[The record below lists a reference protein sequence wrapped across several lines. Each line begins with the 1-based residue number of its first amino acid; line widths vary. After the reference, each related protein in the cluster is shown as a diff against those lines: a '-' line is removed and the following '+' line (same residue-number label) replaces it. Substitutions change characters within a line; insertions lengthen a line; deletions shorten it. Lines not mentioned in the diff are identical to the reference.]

1 MAVKNA
7 GNTGPTKAQARAAER
22 DWNQR
27 VTTANSPENLQSLA
41 TFNAAE
47 KVRTSAQ
54 PVTATST
61 VPVNRNYL

>member
-27 VTTANSPENLQSLA
+27 VAIANSPSNLQSI
-41 TFNAAE
+41 AAFDLE
-47 KVRTSAQ
+47 SC
-54 PVTATST
+54 
-61 VPVNRNYL
+61 